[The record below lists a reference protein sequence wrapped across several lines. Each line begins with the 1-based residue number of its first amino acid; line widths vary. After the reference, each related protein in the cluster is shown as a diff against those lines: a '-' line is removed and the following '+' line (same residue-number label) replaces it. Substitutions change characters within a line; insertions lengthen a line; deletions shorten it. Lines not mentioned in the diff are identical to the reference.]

1 MPVRRALVAILAV
14 PVLAAVYLSLVLRRG
29 PATRIALTMGV
40 GGIVLVAAVGIP
52 SGTIGAPP
60 ATQAP
65 LAASALGP
73 VVATGRGLTSAL
85 VVEFDSAMDTAS
97 VAGAVGVDPEAEVR
111 LGWSD
116 DGRRLSVEPVGR
128 WRPATLYTV
137 TVGTTAR
144 DQEGRA
150 LAAPLRAGFLTR
162 AATTATLAVVD
173 SLPSGVALDSSI
185 VISFDRPVPIQGVLR
200 AFLISPAVEGEIVVA
215 TDGPD
220 DSDPS
225 LADFFVWQP
234 SDLLASSTRY
244 TVSLADGLVDADG
257 AAVAVAGPLAFTT
270 TTAPSVVRFRP
281 RSGTE
286 DVARNV
292 PVSVRFTAPM
302 DRAST
307 KDAFSVEVNGKEVP
321 GSADF
326 AEDDTVLVFDPSA
339 NFPYGATVVMR
350 VGGRAL
356 GADGTPIDRAR
367 AVGFTV
373 VEEPEPEPEPE
384 PGPGAAP
391 PPGGGATVEP
401 TPRPTPVPRPA
412 SSSWVAAEK
421 YLLTLLNCTRGGGWV
436 LADGSCSDPGGSG
449 IPALKYHAGIS
460 DEVARP
466 YAKKLATNG
475 VCSHFYGGD
484 PGDRLRAAGYTGY
497 QWAENIGCRY
507 FADPR
512 DAAVSLVRFFQSE
525 KDWSPVGGHY
535 INMMSRKFTHAGIG
549 LWVSGGNLN
558 FVINFYT
565 P

>member
-1 MPVRRALVAILAV
+1 LPVRRALVALLAV

-29 PATRIALTMGV
+29 PATRIALSLGV
-40 GGIVLVAAVGIP
+40 GGMVVLAAVGVP

-73 VVATGRGLTSAL
+73 VVATGRGLASAL
-85 VVEFDSAMDTAS
+85 VVDFDSPMDAAS
-97 VAGAVGVDPEAEVR
+97 VAAALDVEPAAEVR
-111 LGWSD
+111 LNWSA

-128 WRPATLYTV
+128 WRPTTLYTV
-137 TVGTTAR
+137 TVGTAAR
-144 DQEGRA
+144 DGDGRA
-150 LAAPLRAGFLTR
+150 LAAPMRAGFLTR

-185 VISFDRPVPIQGVLR
+185 AISFDRPVPIQGVLR
-200 AFLISPAVEGEIVVA
+200 AFLISPAADGEILVA

-220 DSDPS
+220 GSDPT

-234 SDLLASSTRY
+234 SDLLASNTRY

-257 AAVAVAGPLAFTT
+257 AAVEVVGPLSFTT

-286 DVARNV
+286 DVARDV

-307 KDAFSVEVNGKEVP
+307 TDAFSVEVNGTTVA
-321 GSADF
+321 GSVDF
-326 AEDDTVLVFDPSA
+326 AEDDTVLVFDPKAS
-339 NFPYGATVVMR
+339 FPYGAAVVMH

-373 VEEPEPEPEPE
+373 VEEPEPEPT
-384 PGPGAAP
+384 PGTDDPAD
-391 PPGGGATVEP
+391 GGTAKP

-421 YLLTLLNCTRGGGWV
+421 YLLSLLNCTRRGGWV

-449 IPALKYHAGIS
+449 IPALQYHAGVS
-460 DEVARP
+460 DNVSRP
-466 YAKKLATNG
+466 YAKKLASNG

-484 PGDRLRAAGYTGY
+484 PGDRLRAAGYSGY
-497 QWAENIGCRY
+497 QWAENISCRY

-525 KDWSPVGGHY
+525 KYWSPVGGHY
-535 INMMSRKFTHAGIG
+535 INMMSRKYTHAGIG

-558 FVINFYT
+558 FVVSFYT